1 MFFAEKIDVL
11 GFGWM
16 YEAILV
22 MLFLVSAV
30 DAVSIVKSLKS
41 GGKELKEYAQLCIKY
56 LKILMCIF
64 AGGFF
69 LLIAATYTE
78 YDTATRAIHGVLGVL
93 LLLDAAVS
101 LWLKLKYRR
110 KAEK

>member
-1 MFFAEKIDVL
+1 M
-11 GFGWM
+11 
-16 YEAILV
+16 
-22 MLFLVSAV
+22 
-30 DAVSIVKSLKS
+30 SIVKSLKS
-41 GGKELKEYAQLCIKY
+41 GGEELKEYAQLCIKY

>member
-1 MFFAEKIDVL
+1 M
-11 GFGWM
+11 
-16 YEAILV
+16 
-22 MLFLVSAV
+22 SAV

-41 GGKELKEYAQLCIKY
+41 GGEELKEYAQLCIKY

-101 LWLKLKYRR
+101 LWLELKYRR

>member
-41 GGKELKEYAQLCIKY
+41 GGEELKEYAQLCIKY

-64 AGGFF
+64 AGGHKG
-69 LLIAATYTE
+69 
-78 YDTATRAIHGVLGVL
+78 DTRRSRRTSPAGR
-93 LLLDAAVS
+93 
-101 LWLKLKYRR
+101 RR
-110 KAEK
+110 KPVAQAQIPQKG